1 MKSTQGNKT
10 EFPET
15 AMTEKVTKRKGV
27 FMNHLYL
34 IIEIIVVF
42 GLLLLAKKFFGVGGV
57 MAWIAVGTIFANIFE
72 AKNIMLFGLNVAAG
86 HVMFGSVFLATD
98 ILSECYGKETAK
110 KGVWIG
116 LAADIALIAC
126 SQICRFYVPSALD
139 TADPAVQRLFS
150 MSLRITSASAV
161 MFFISNWCDVLLFN
175 KIKEL
180 TDGKYLWLR
189 NNVATIVC
197 NCLENFLFYI
207 LAFYPS
213 FSMSQ
218 IMSMGLA
225 TCLLEIVIG
234 LCDTPFLYMAT
245 HIKAKG
251 ETT

>member
-1 MKSTQGNKT
+1 
-10 EFPET
+10 
-15 AMTEKVTKRKGV
+15 
-27 FMNHLYL
+27 MNHLYL
-34 IIEIIVVF
+34 IIEIVVAF
-42 GLLLLAKKFFGVGGV
+42 GLLLLAKKFFGKTGV
-57 MAWIAVGTIFANIFE
+57 MAWIAIATIFANIFE

-110 KGVWIG
+110 KGVWVG

-126 SQICRFYVPSALD
+126 SQLCRLYIPSPLD
-139 TADPAVQRLFS
+139 TADPSIQRLFS

-161 MFFISNWCDVLLFN
+161 MFFISNWCDVLLFA

-180 TDGKYLWLR
+180 TNGKYLWLR

-218 IMSMGLA
+218 IISMGLA

-234 LCDTPFLYMAT
+234 ICDTPFLYAARAMKCKDE
-245 HIKAKG
+245 I
-251 ETT
+251 

>member
-1 MKSTQGNKT
+1 
-10 EFPET
+10 
-15 AMTEKVTKRKGV
+15 
-27 FMNHLYL
+27 MNHLYL

-42 GLLLLAKKFFGVGGV
+42 GLLLAAKKFFGKAGIF
-57 MAWIAVGTIFANIFE
+57 AWIAVATVFANIFE
-72 AKNIMLFGLNVAAG
+72 AKNIMLFGLNLAAG

-98 ILSECYGKETAK
+98 ILSECYGKDQAK
-110 KGVWIG
+110 RGVWVG
-116 LAADIALIAC
+116 LFADVALIAC
-126 SQICRFYVPSALD
+126 TQLCRVYIPSALD
-139 TADPAVQRLFS
+139 TANPGVQRLFS
-150 MSLRITSASAV
+150 MSVRITAASAV

-180 TDGKYLWLR
+180 TKGRFLWLR

-213 FSMSQ
+213 FSMGQ

-234 LCDTPFLYMAT
+234 VCDTPFLYIAT
-245 HIKAKG
+245 KLKCKTEAKN
-251 ETT
+251 ES